1 MSSIHLRQQI
11 LNYVNI
17 HQKSSPAEVALGMG
31 LMQDTVSRAMFNMVE
46 IGEMYREKDLKERGQ
61 PYRYEALV
69 ETASTVKRKPNTP
82 RLDDEPPK
90 PKPTE
95 PWRFVN
101 HPDKPI
107 PNQGGQGAVRR
118 QVGIQASAGML

>member
-11 LNYVNI
+11 LDYVNH
-17 HQKSSPAEVALGMG
+17 HQKSSPAEVAKGMR
-31 LMQDTVSRAMFNMVE
+31 MVQDTVSRAMFNMVE
-46 IGEMYREKDLKERGQ
+46 IGEMSREKDLKERGQ
-61 PYRYEALV
+61 PFRYEALV
-69 ETASTVKRKPNTP
+69 ETASRVKRKPNMP
-82 RLDDEPPK
+82 RYDAEPVK
-90 PKPTE
+90 PKQTE